1 MNDYVS
7 LVAKTLLRK
16 GLESTTSPDQ
26 SIQFTFLDYKDQ
38 IMVKS
43 CFVLRSGNIDRRDAE
58 LSWEWMGR
66 EL

>member
-16 GLESTTSPDQ
+16 ELESTTSPDQ
-26 SIQFTFLDYKDQ
+26 LIQFTFSDYTDQ

-43 CFVLRSGNIDRRDAE
+43 CFVLRSGNIDRREAE
-58 LSWEWMGR
+58 LSWGWMGR